1 MVDFGGYSR
10 GSEQYPENNV
20 IKFLFII
27 IIIFFM
33 VFGVKWWWLGLM
45 SW

>member
-10 GSEQYPENNV
+10 GCEQYPENND
-20 IKFLFII
+20 INFLFFI
-27 IIIFFM
+27 FM